1 MTLVRM
7 NALDTGGGYDVQLDA
22 GTNAGLLMRSSQG
35 GLWMS
40 RLSDEGVR
48 TTVSANY
55 TVGNF
60 NYGGV
65 QQLAGGGFV
74 VYGTVHAGLG
84 RGVML
89 QAYNAAG
96 RVVGEVIYPMEEQG
110 DMLSGTAGYS
120 VAPTASGGFA
130 VIYNSDAAS
139 STQITVSY
147 TQNGTPQ
154 TYPVYQSSDVRIR
167 YYDAS
172 GNAIAPSQI
181 ASTDSISINGASTTR
196 QADNQYTWDSE
207 ALQGGQ
213 VAYLYYDRVQVG
225 QDQAVGGGFHGQVT
239 ITVQVSGGSGS
250 AGTPVRVEQIPFY
263 TGNGGGDP
271 GVNTLDTGTAAN
283 IVALPGGGFAV
294 IWSENS
300 YGGPGNGFDGW
311 DTKIRYFDAAGNATS
326 DAIQLMFRGPDLGN
340 MSKYV
345 YAEALSDGRI
355 AIAYNDGI
363 YGVNGT
369 AQADAWLGLVAAN
382 GQSVELQRINT
393 DDTVAG
399 RNNAVYDLAV
409 RSDDSIDVV
418 YYDTSL
424 HGGAASLNHTVIE
437 RFSTGKDVTGQLLGG
452 SESDETR
459 SGGAGDD
466 LIAGAGGAD
475 VLNGLGG
482 NDRLEGGWGNDTLDG
497 GSGLDLVAGGE
508 GDDTLI
514 GGAAADRLLGGNG
527 NDTASYAGAGERVVI
542 SLAVRGGKGS
552 EAAGDTFNSV
562 ENVTGS
568 AFNDILIGDAGVN
581 VLTGGAGNDRIDGR
595 AGVDKMVGGAGS
607 DIYSVDNS
615 ADQIGE
621 EAGAAQGNDIA
632 YVSVNN
638 YIMAANLERLV
649 LTGSAYYAI
658 GNDAGNIMSAQG
670 SGYHELYGKGG
681 NDFLIGGLGGD
692 TLYGEA
698 GDDSYIIN
706 SAGDQI
712 IEVPNAGYDTAY
724 STLTFRM
731 PSGLERLI
739 LRGSAAIDGR
749 GNDSD
754 NQITGNKAANL
765 LEGGAGRDK
774 LIGGGGDDV
783 LSGNGG
789 ADVLTGGTGSDT
801 FRFAGAFPVAGQ
813 MDVVRDFVSGVDDI
827 EIERYY
833 FGGISST
840 PLNPAEF
847 VAGRAAT
854 AANHH
859 LIYNP
864 DNGILYYDPDGT
876 GAQAQVAIARFDGRP
891 EIDAS
896 DIVMI

>member
-35 GLWMS
+35 GQWMT
-40 RLSDEGVR
+40 RLSDEGAR
-48 TTVSANY
+48 STVSANF

-89 QAYNAAG
+89 QTYNAAG

-130 VIYNSDAAS
+130 VLYNSDASAA
-139 STQITVSY
+139 TLIQVNY
-147 TQNGTPQ
+147 TENGVPR
-154 TYPVYQSSDVRIR
+154 TYNMAQASDVRLR
-167 YYDAS
+167 YYDAN
-172 GNAIAPSQI
+172 GQAIASSRI
-181 ASTDSISINGASTTR
+181 ASTDEVSILGVSTTH
-196 QADNQYTWDSE
+196 QADNQYVWDSE
-207 ALQGGQ
+207 KLEGGQ
-213 VAYLYYDRVQVG
+213 VAFVYYDRAQVG
-225 QDQAVGGGFHGQVT
+225 REPATYSFNTQTT
-239 ITVQVSGGSGS
+239 ISVQVSSGPGS
-250 AGTPVRVEQIPFY
+250 ASIPVRVEQIPFY
-263 TGNGGGDP
+263 TGTGGGAP

-294 IWSENS
+294 IWSEQS
-300 YGGPGNGFDGW
+300 YGGPANAFDGW
-311 DTKIRYFDAAGNATS
+311 DTKIRYFDAAGNATT
-326 DAIQLMFRGPDLGN
+326 DAIQLMFRDTDLGN
-340 MSKYV
+340 LSKYV

-369 AQADAWLGLVAAN
+369 AQADAWLGLIAAN

-399 RNNAVYDLAV
+399 RNNTVYDLAV
-409 RSDDSIDVV
+409 RSDDSVDVV

-424 HGGAASLNHTVIE
+424 HGGSASLNHTVVE
-437 RFSTGKDVTGQLLGG
+437 RFSTGKGVTGQLLGG
-452 SESDETR
+452 TESNETR

-466 LIAGAGGAD
+466 LITGAGGAD
-475 VLNGLGG
+475 ALNGLGG
-482 NDRLEGGWGNDTLDG
+482 NDRIEGGWGNDTLDG
-497 GSGLDLVAGGE
+497 GLGVDLLAGGE
-508 GDDTLI
+508 GDDTLS
-514 GGAAADRLLGGNG
+514 GGAGADKLIGGNG
-527 NDTASYAGAGERVVI
+527 SDTASYAAAGARVVI
-542 SLAVRGGKGS
+542 SLAVRSGQS
-552 EAAGDTFNSV
+552 SDAAGDIFNSI

-568 AFNDILIGDAGVN
+568 AFNDILIGDAGAN

-595 AGVDKMVGGAGS
+595 AGIDTMAGGAGT
-607 DIYSVDNS
+607 DIYSVDNA
-615 ADQIGE
+615 ADQIVE
-621 EAGAAQGNDIA
+621 TAGSAGGNDIA
-632 YVSVNN
+632 YVSVNS
-638 YIMAANLERLV
+638 YIMAANLERV
-649 LTGSAYYAI
+649 VVTGSAYYAT
-658 GNDAGNIMSAQG
+658 GNDAANTMSAQG
-670 SGYHELYGKGG
+670 TGYHELYGKGG
-681 NDFLIGGLGGD
+681 NDFLVGGLGGD
-692 TLYGEA
+692 TLFGEA
-698 GDDSYIIN
+698 GNDSYIIN

-712 IEVPNAGYDTAY
+712 IEVPDAGYDTAY

-754 NQITGNKAANL
+754 NQITGNNAANL

-774 LIGGGGDDV
+774 LIGGGGADV
-783 LSGNGG
+783 LSGNSG

-801 FRFAGAFPVAGQ
+801 FRFAGAFPVVGE
-813 MDVVRDFVSGVDDI
+813 MDVVRDFVSGTDHI

-833 FGGISST
+833 FGGIMST

-847 VAGRAAT
+847 VAGKAAT

-859 LIYNP
+859 LIYNQ
-864 DNGILYYDPDGT
+864 DNGILYYDPDGNA
-876 GAQAQVAIARFDGRP
+876 AQAQVAIARFDGRP
-891 EIDAS
+891 DIDAS
-896 DIVMI
+896 DIVIF